1 MAIQKACK
9 ECKTIVESG
18 FKCSKCGSES
28 ISENAKGKIIIINPE
43 QSEIAQKLKI
53 KDKGT
58 YAIKA

>member
-18 FKCSKCGSES
+18 AKCPSCGSEN

-53 KDKGT
+53 KSKGT
-58 YAIKA
+58 YSIKA